1 MVTARSNEEE
11 ENRYGDYASGLRIER
26 TLAYL
31 ESIPDARERISECEV
46 ASDQARSIQGKIAAI
61 RRNAVYE
68 LTLRPGS
75 SGESVAVELG
85 VSPKAV
91 SAAISEARKAD
102 LQLFREALKLYQGVA
117 WTDLAGPEIVAAR
130 STRDVLFAAR
140 TVLRAGVTRDLK
152 TESEETFEILQN
164 AQQRATALAAAGKVE
179 IPSSLWARRPI
190 GQTPPDYSDV
200 PPEYL
205 PLAQVLNALPQVV
218 GWVADSRLSDD
229 WMMSWQIRPAE
240 PYSTVFDAGP
250 HRDGW
255 ATSEW
260 LVWLLRDY
268 ERSGY
273 AMNYYMSSPPP
284 FLNEPGESLSFVV
297 SFPKHDGG
305 KIVHPTELA
314 EWVKTMWEQNGYASV
329 EWPGGATS

>member
-1 MVTARSNEEE
+1 MVINNEAESG
-11 ENRYGDYASGLRIER
+11 NRYGDYASGLRVER

-31 ESIPDARERISECEV
+31 DSIPDPRQRIRECEI
-46 ASDQARSIQGKIAAI
+46 ASEQARSIQSKIATI
-61 RRNAVYE
+61 RRKAVYE

-91 SAAISEARKAD
+91 SAAISEARKTD
-102 LQLFREALKLYQGVA
+102 LQLFRAALELYQSMA
-117 WTDLAGPEIVAAR
+117 WTDLSGQEIAAAH

-140 TVLRAGVTRDLK
+140 TVLRAGATRQLVS
-152 TESEETFEILQN
+152 ESDATFEILED
-164 AQQRATALAAAGKVE
+164 AQRRATALAAAGKVDV
-179 IPSSLWARRPI
+179 PAPLWARRPI
-190 GQTPPDYSDV
+190 GQTPPDYSNV
-200 PPEYL
+200 PSKYL
-205 PLAQVLNALPQVV
+205 PLARILNALPQVI
-218 GWVADSRLSDD
+218 GWVADSKLDDD

-273 AMNYYMSSPPP
+273 AMHHYMASPPP

-297 SFPKHDGG
+297 TFPKYSDE
-305 KIVHPTELA
+305 KIVDPNALA
-314 EWVKTMWEQNGYASV
+314 AWVKTTWDKTGYATIT
-329 EWPGGATS
+329 WPEEEHS

>member
-1 MVTARSNEEE
+1 VAGPSDEEA
-11 ENRYGDYASGLRIER
+11 NRYGDYTSGLRVER

-31 ESIPDARERISECEV
+31 ESIPDARERIAECET

-85 VSPKAV
+85 VSSKAV

-102 LQLFREALKLYQGVA
+102 LQLFREALKLYQHVA
-117 WTDLAGPEIVAAR
+117 WTDLPAPEIAAAR

-140 TVLRAGVTRDLK
+140 TVLRAGVTRDPK
-152 TESEETFEILQN
+152 SESEETFEILDQ
-164 AQQRATALAAAGKVE
+164 AQQRAIVLAEAGKVE
-179 IPSSLWARRPI
+179 VPTSPWARRPI
-190 GQTPPDYSDV
+190 GQTPPDYSAV

-218 GWVADSRLSDD
+218 GWVTNSRLSDE

-255 ATSEW
+255 ATTEW

-284 FLNEPGESLSFVV
+284 FLNEPGESLSFVA
-297 SFPKHDGG
+297 SFPKQAGG
-305 KIVHPTELA
+305 KIVDPVELA
-314 EWVKTMWEQNGYASV
+314 QWVKTMWDQTGYTPL
-329 EWPGGATS
+329 EWPGGVAS

>member
-1 MVTARSNEEE
+1 VTNQNAQD
-11 ENRYGDYASGLRIER
+11 ENRYGDYASGLRVER

-31 ESIPDARERISECEV
+31 DSIPDARERIRECEI
-46 ASDQARSIQGKIAAI
+46 ASEQARSIQSKIATI
-61 RRNAVYE
+61 RRKAVYE

-102 LQLFREALKLYQGVA
+102 LTLFREALGLYQSIA
-117 WTDLAGPEIVAAR
+117 WTDLASPEIAAAR

-140 TVLRAGVTRDLK
+140 TILRAEVSRNL
-152 TESEETFEILQN
+152 ESESDETFEMLER
-164 AQQRATALAAAGKVE
+164 AQQRARLLASAGKVE
-179 IPSSLWARRPI
+179 VPTSLWPRRPI
-190 GQTPPDYSDV
+190 GQTLPDYSNV
-200 PPEYL
+200 PPRYL
-205 PLAQVLNALPQVV
+205 SLARALNALPQVI
-218 GWVADSRLSDD
+218 GWVSDSGLNDD

-268 ERSGY
+268 ERSGH

-297 SFPKHDGG
+297 SFPKHSDQ
-305 KIVHPTELA
+305 KLVDPDELA
-314 EWVKTMWEQNGYASV
+314 AWLKSTWDKTGYEDVAWPDEAAS
-329 EWPGGATS
+329 